1 MLVKIKFSALRDTH
15 WHEYALRFGLGGL
28 ATVCTGL
35 IAEAFGPAAG
45 GLFLA
50 FPAIFCASATLIEKH
65 ERDRKEKAGLPGK
78 RRGQQ
83 AAALDAHGRRHWQ
96 LRATG
101 LRGRHVDA
109 AGPHGIPSGLRSRRP
124 GLDSGVRLPVVGL
137 AASSADH
144 QSEVMRFNS
153 LRPRAGRRRS
163 PRRESY
169 SAS

>member
-65 ERDRKEKAGLPGK
+65 ERDRKVRAGLLGK

-83 AAALDAHGRRHWQ
+83 AAALDAMGAAIGSFGLLAFGAVMWTLPGRMGSLSC
-96 LRATG
+96 LR
-101 LRGRHVDA
+101 R
-109 AGPHGIPSGLRSRRP
+109 RRP
-124 GLDSGVRLPVVGL
+124 GLDPGFHLPVVGM
-137 AASSADH
+137 AASPPDI
-144 QSEVMRFNS
+144 S
-153 LRPRAGRRRS
+153 LRSALHVFAASRRA
-163 PRRESY
+163 
-169 SAS
+169 A

>member
-1 MLVKIKFSALRDTH
+1 MLVKVRFSALRDTH

-35 IAEAFGPAAG
+35 IAEAFGPAVG

-83 AAALDAHGRRHWQ
+83 AAALDAMGAAIGSFGLLAFGAVMWTLPGRIGP
-96 LRATG
+96 LPAF
-101 LRGRHVDA
+101 VA
-109 AGPHGIPSGLRSRRP
+109 AGLVWIVVSVFLWWGWRCVRRP
-124 GLDSGVRLPVVGL
+124 SV
-137 AASSADH
+137 
-144 QSEVMRFNS
+144 
-153 LRPRAGRRRS
+153 
-163 PRRESY
+163 
-169 SAS
+169 

>member
-1 MLVKIKFSALRDTH
+1 MNMPCD
-15 WHEYALRFGLGGL
+15 FGLGGL

-35 IAEAFGPAAG
+35 IAEAFGPATG

-50 FPAIFCASATLIEKH
+50 FPAIFCASATLVEKH

-83 AAALDAHGRRHWQ
+83 AAALDAMGAAIGSFGLLAFGAVMWTLPGRMGS
-96 LRATG
+96 L
-101 LRGRHVDA
+101 
-109 AGPHGIPSGLRSRRP
+109 PGLRSRRP
-124 GLDSGVRLPVVGL
+124 GLDCGVRLPVVGL
-137 AASSADH
+137 AASPPDH
-144 QSEVMRFNS
+144 QSEVKRITS

>member
-1 MLVKIKFSALRDTH
+1 MLVKVRLSALRDTH

-65 ERDRKEKAGLPGK
+65 ERGRKEKAGLPGK

-83 AAALDAHGRRHWQ
+83 TAALDAKGAAIGSFF
-96 LRATG
+96 RAAI
-101 LRGRHVDA
+101 LRGHHVDA
-109 AGPHGIPSGLRSRRP
+109 AGSDGPPYGIRGSGRS
-124 GLDSGVRLPVVGL
+124 LDSGVRLSVVGL
-137 AASSADH
+137 AA
-144 QSEVMRFNS
+144 
-153 LRPRAGRRRS
+153 RAAG
-163 PRRESY
+163 
-169 SAS
+169 

>member
-1 MLVKIKFSALRDTH
+1 MAAGGSGLMLVKVRFSALRDTH
-15 WHEYALRFGLGGL
+15 WHEYTLRFGLGGL

-83 AAALDAHGRRHWQ
+83 TAALDAKGAAIGSFGLLSFAAIMWMLPGRMGPLLAFAAAGAAWI
-96 LRATG
+96 LVSVCLWWA
-101 LRGRHVDA
+101 LRHV
-109 AGPHGIPSGLRSRRP
+109 
-124 GLDSGVRLPVVGL
+124 
-137 AASSADH
+137 
-144 QSEVMRFNS
+144 
-153 LRPRAGRRRS
+153 RRS
-163 PRRESY
+163 SV
-169 SAS
+169 